1 MRISNFKSA
10 IMKSTLAAT
19 FLLSASGAA
28 LAQQVINLTAAPTNT
43 ALSDGNVVPM
53 WGYSCG
59 VAASALTTAAC
70 AASNPAV
77 AAAQAA
83 VAAAAT
89 TTPPTTPTAAQIAQ
103 AKSWSPIVITVPSG
117 QGLTINLT
125 NNLTFAN
132 ANTVPTSMVI
142 VGQVGG
148 GLGTGAT
155 STTSPDH
162 SAVRKQTWTIAAP
175 NAGSQAAP
183 PPAQGNRVQSFATE
197 VSAISATTAATCSA
211 VTGTTPVAGCA
222 ALTWTNLQPG
232 TYLIQSGTH
241 PSIQVPMGL
250 YGILVVTDASTGT
263 AYPAA
268 GSATAVTYNADIPLL
283 FSEIDPAQN
292 NAVATAV
299 NTLGFSATIVWSGQP
314 GGCGNPVTAAGA
326 VNTAFNTCYPPV
338 VNYIPLYYL
347 INGRTF
353 DATNATA
360 SLYPVNL
367 LSGVTCTPVAPATTC
382 TPTVTG
388 KVLVR
393 LVNAGSK
400 MHVPAI
406 VGSQTT
412 VIRGT
417 TTTTPAGLT
426 LVAEDGNVLP
436 GQARVQNEVFMAAG
450 KTYDVMINVP
460 AAAAAGASP
469 PTALPIYDRE
479 LSLSANATGRNGGM
493 LAYIGVNGAGLAAVT
508 ASGAR
513 GAAVA
518 NADTYSALVAGKPLV
533 ISNPAQ
539 GVVANDVRVY
549 GVSLLAPPGNGRVNL
564 NSNGTFTY
572 VPSVN
577 GINVALGAGGSGYS
591 SATAVSFSPPSAGGT
606 LPNATATVGTSGV
619 SGIALTTGGSSY
631 TAPTVTLG
639 VPTTGGTQATA
650 TATIASGI
658 NVVLGVGGTGYVS
671 PVVTIGAPDIAGTQA
686 SATATIDSLGVITG
700 FTVIPGSG
708 YVNVPTVSITDT
720 APGAGAGATA
730 TAAFAPGTGVITAI
744 NVTNPGSGYIA
755 APTVMIS
762 DTSPGTG
769 TGANATASVSTAAGS
784 ITGIIVTYI
793 GSGYT
798 TAPTVAIT
806 GSGTGA
812 TATATIFAGA
822 TSDSFTYCANGTV
835 TSGVCSSGIM
845 ATVTLGA
852 STVLASDAGVTCP
865 STSFTSTVATAFSV
879 KTPGVLAGCK
889 DGANLPVSVDTTTI
903 AATGMTV
910 IADANGGFAA
920 TASVAGT
927 YTFSFKAKNSLGLQS
942 AATTVTVV
950 FPAAS
955 GLAVTVLDGIDHTT
969 VINDYRWIIEE
980 DRTFYVDPAC
990 ISNPL
995 PVGCP
1000 TITGAAASGTA
1011 TSAQINYG
1019 TNFHTSSMPVVAVG
1033 CTGTLSCES
1042 GQTLQGKPTVC
1053 DIGNGACDTAATPRT
1068 QQTALDPKQVALD
1081 PSKRYYI
1088 SILPGDAANPFNG
1101 TGASP
1106 YQGAPNCAF
1115 TIDPVTGKQVNAP
1128 NTTCGHGMGGAPIAA
1143 ACGPQAASDPVTGL
1157 KPACPATIPPV
1168 TVLSVPTPLPTSTLS
1183 VFVYQDDFP
1192 LNGEHGSGG
1201 GVDVLA
1207 PQEPGLGGFQIT
1219 IFDQAGQ
1226 TGAATGPPTYDMF
1239 NEPLSNALA
1248 GTIDPVTGLDA
1259 CPISTVAS
1267 ANSAWN
1273 ANNATAI
1280 AAGTLSAKS
1289 TATSMVITC
1298 PKFESDGKTLSPLT
1312 GQAVVKN
1319 LYPGRYG
1326 IAALPG
1332 ASLIALGEE
1341 WVQTNTLDGQKAH
1354 DSFMR
1359 VGEPGYFQ
1367 EFGPAG
1373 FHVSI
1378 GFANPKLINER
1389 RYNDSKSGMCDPL
1402 PSGGALACTYEVKGQ
1417 VTGSRLSR
1425 TPDSRLY
1432 SSGGRASLA
1441 FTQCYVS
1448 LGDPDGAEIAFS
1460 KCDSDGN
1467 FDFKGVPAGNWKVT
1481 TFDQWNDQIIDGITQ
1496 PVSVSCS
1503 GNAGGLCATA
1513 GSNTNTT
1520 CAGSTTTATIC
1531 DMGEI
1536 GVHQWQADLYTRTF
1550 IDMTGTGL
1558 SNDTAVGSNKPGLAL
1573 ASTNI
1578 RFRDGSFS
1586 DFNNT
1591 DLNGYANFNEIF
1603 PLFNW
1608 YAVETD
1614 STRYK
1619 TTGVHVIYD
1628 AGGPA
1633 DGSASCNNTGS
1644 PLISPCGTST
1654 IAAGLANTY
1663 ERNPLP
1669 ADLSVPG
1676 AVYCT
1681 TADCFGQSIA
1691 NGPVASGATGVNSTG
1706 RIDPPFW
1713 FGSYGWQG
1721 YIGQGNFL
1729 EFGVKPFAPTETG
1742 PIHGHVIYASTRPF
1756 DNPQLLLQAKWE
1768 PLVANVTINLYQEG
1782 VAADGVT
1789 PTLKLVDTTKTT
1801 SWDDWVQGFRADG
1814 TPNMSCPGQ
1823 GPGSTSTTAGDPFFY
1838 ALQNQPQYL
1847 DWYNAQHNGGT
1858 LHTIPHNSQYKCY
1871 DGEHT
1876 WNQLQPAPYDGMYS
1890 FPSVTKLDPATG
1902 KPAGTNCTGCIA
1914 NPDAT
1919 DLYRVGTPMLPP
1931 GKYVVEVVV
1940 PAGYEL
1946 VKEEDKNILI
1956 GDDYI
1961 APAALQ
1967 FPNLGSAVYILPDQA
1982 QLSATYNPLN
1992 AQNPTY
1998 SLGRNAALPSHEGDT
2013 GSIETYWPCVGEV
2026 RQVPDFISLF
2036 PLSKEVA
2043 PFAGAFRPL
2052 CDRKEVTLDLQT
2064 SAQAKFYVFTS
2075 THVSSH
2081 FQGIILD
2088 DFAAEFDPFS
2098 PQFGEKFAPSYLP
2111 VGVKDWTGNPV
2122 NRVYSDQFGLYN
2134 GLNYSTWEVNPPNPT
2149 GYAPT
2154 MMTMCMNDAGIVG
2167 TSDPLYQPGYS
2178 QFCYELPFMPGQ
2190 TGYFD
2195 TPVVPVQAFSSGSY
2209 NRPDCAYP
2217 DATPAIASVAGDVAG
2232 PWVSAPLNTLTINAL
2247 GNQSVDWYG
2256 YTGPSV
2262 TTAPYNTPK
2271 VTRHYGFGATQGV
2284 IGQVTIG
2291 GIDAPVTSWSDTA
2304 ITVTVP
2310 AGVPACAVQQQA
2322 VYQGTL
2328 PAGVS
2333 PTAQCGELVITTAA
2347 GKQSVD
2353 TVTVTI
2359 GGKQP
2364 TVLTAGATIQSA
2376 IDAAAPGDMLIVP
2389 AGTYNEMLVMWKPV
2403 RLQGVGAAS
2412 SIIDANAHPAGKL
2425 LDPWRQKIVCLFGLT
2440 TAGRPDTSTGRACVS
2455 SLIGATNAEPAASNF
2470 MNFPNLVV
2478 DRVPLEATLGWDAG
2492 LNGNLAEQLIEPSLL
2507 GAYEGAAITVLGK
2520 GVKFPLNTDILAA
2533 FGATMATPAA
2543 FPDGTVLLSSADCES
2558 VTATTSTTAY
2568 PTNFYCNP
2576 SSIDGLGIRDSSQ
2589 GGGGIFV
2596 HAYAH
2601 NLQIAN
2607 NRVNNNQ
2614 GTMSGGMTIG
2624 VGEHSDV
2631 ALGGI
2636 GQTIITYPT
2645 SCETSNVQNLSL
2657 PFCYNMNV
2665 NIHHNAVVANSS
2677 LGDELFSSTPAGAG
2691 GVTINTGSDYYKL
2704 TNNWVCGNLSSG
2716 DGGGVSHIGFM
2727 KNGDIEHNTIIF
2739 NQSTNPSITTN
2750 GGGLLVMGAPDA
2762 DPVTCGV
2769 STDLDCVPTPA
2780 TIMPSDGSGPGLIVN
2795 ANLILGNAADS
2806 GSGGG
2811 LRIQHVNGTDVLNI
2825 PNGAAACS
2833 ADLKNCLWNSV
2844 NVTNNIIVNN
2854 VAGWDGGGISLV
2866 DVLAG
2871 NIVNNTIASNDSTA
2885 SSGSLFQSLFAPLAS
2900 SAAPGSNVICGAD
2913 GGQSCPQVAGLVSVT
2928 NSPVLQANID
2938 LLSPT
2943 RATNPFRC
2951 PTGHGTGAW
2960 TATTTPS
2967 CFGYSVPVMIN
2978 DVLWQNRSFYIGVGA
2993 KGSVAANQ
3001 NQQNVVTLYPKG
3013 STTAAGT
3020 QNATGGCPAGSSYW
3034 DLGFRGDTDV
3044 TPHSASGF
3052 APIYSVMTT
3061 TAYNPSS
3068 LGNNTHNSAGNPVF
3082 TSQYCNGSRTPPE
3095 LGANGYQ
3102 VPPGVNE
3109 FNAFPNPVFS
3119 LSPAGVVDEGN
3130 NWVTVRWGPLALT
3143 HPVTGAVL
3151 GNYAP
3156 VAESD
3161 SSAIDR
3167 GTAGTQAVAAPTD
3180 DFFGNIRP
3188 VGDGY
3193 DIGAVEVGAQPPL
3206 AVLRVTAGGPLTF
3219 AAARPLTSTAA
3230 RPLAFNG
3237 GRPLAFTAALGYPSA
3252 AQTLRL
3258 RNTGNTASNLK
3269 GLTFSSAVF
3278 SRAGGTCGAT
3288 LARNA
3293 TCTISVVFTPK
3304 ALGAASGT
3312 LAIFADVLVAGSPVR
3327 LTGTGVSPK
3336 ISAALT
3342 PATWTIARAAN
3353 CPGVGTFNPCTRD
3366 PAKVFTLTNTGSVPL
3381 TGITN
3386 VLLGGTAANVANWRI
3401 VTLFS
3406 SCGPLGNGQLLGT
3419 TTLDPGAA
3427 CNIIVQFKPL
3437 TGQPA
3442 GAKPATISVTNLA
3455 GTQKSTLNGTAQ

>member
-10 IMKSTLAAT
+10 ILKSTLAAA

-28 LAQQVINLTAAPTNT
+28 LAQQAINLTAAPTT
-43 ALSDGNVVPM
+43 TVLSDGNVVPM
-53 WGYSCG
+53 WGYNCG
-59 VAASALTTAAC
+59 AAVVGSTAAC
-70 AASNPAV
+70 TASNPAV
-77 AAAQAA
+77 VAAQAT
-83 VAAAAT
+83 VAAAIAAN
-89 TTPPTTPTAAQIAQ
+89 TTPTAAQLA
-103 AKSWSPIVITVPSG
+103 AAAAWSPVVITVPSG
-117 QGLTINLT
+117 QGLTVNLT
-125 NNLTFAN
+125 NSLNFAN
-132 ANTVPTSMVI
+132 GNTLPTSLVI

-162 SAVRKQTWTIAAP
+162 STVRSQTWTIAAP
-175 NAGSQAAP
+175 NAGSPAAP
-183 PPAQGNRVQSFATE
+183 PPAQANRVQSFATE
-197 VSAISATTAATCSA
+197 VAASA
-211 VTGTTPVAGCA
+211 VAPATGQVASGSS
-222 ALTWTNLQPG
+222 LTWNSLQPG
-232 TYLIQSGTH
+232 TYLIESGTH

-250 YGILVVTDASTGT
+250 YGILVVTDATTGT
-263 AYPAA
+263 AYGTA
-268 GSATAVTYNADIPLL
+268 GAATAVTYNADIPLL

-292 NAVATAV
+292 AAVATAV
-299 NTLGFSATIVWSGQP
+299 NTAGFSETKVWSGLP
-314 GGCGNPVTAAGA
+314 GGCGNPLTAANVA
-326 VNTAFNTCYPPV
+326 NAAFNTCYPPV
-338 VNYIPLYYL
+338 VNYLPLYYL
-347 INGRTF
+347 INGHTF
-353 DATNATA
+353 DATNAAA

-367 LSGVTCTPVAPATTC
+367 LSGVAPGTP
-382 TPTVTG
+382 VTG

-406 VGSQTT
+406 VGSQTSVTRT
-412 VIRGT
+412 VGGVA
-417 TTTTPAGLT
+417 TTTTPAGMT

-436 GQARVQNEVFMAAG
+436 GQARIQNEVFLPAG

-460 AAAAAGASP
+460 AAGA
-469 PTALPIYDRE
+469 TALPIYDRE

-493 LAYIGVNGAGLAAVT
+493 LAYIGVNGALLPAAT
-508 ASGAR
+508 ASGAI
-513 GAAVA
+513 GAAKA
-518 NADTYSALVAGKPLV
+518 NPDTYNALVAGAPLT
-533 ISNPAQ
+533 ISNPAK

-549 GVSLLAPPGNGRVNL
+549 GVSLLTQATNGTVVL
-564 NSNGTFTY
+564 NPNGTFTY
-572 VPSVN
+572 
-577 GINVALGAGGSGYS
+577 
-591 SATAVSFSPPSAGGT
+591 T
-606 LPNATATVGTSGV
+606 
-619 SGIALTTGGSSY
+619 
-631 TAPTVTLG
+631 PT
-639 VPTTGGTQATA
+639 
-650 TATIASGI
+650 
-658 NVVLGVGGTGYVS
+658 
-671 PVVTIGAPDIAGTQA
+671 
-686 SATATIDSLGVITG
+686 
-700 FTVIPGSG
+700 
-708 YVNVPTVSITDT
+708 
-720 APGAGAGATA
+720 
-730 TAAFAPGTGVITAI
+730 
-744 NVTNPGSGYIA
+744 
-755 APTVMIS
+755 
-762 DTSPGTG
+762 
-769 TGANATASVSTAAGS
+769 AGS
-784 ITGIIVTYI
+784 TL
-793 GSGYT
+793 
-798 TAPTVAIT
+798 
-806 GSGTGA
+806 
-812 TATATIFAGA
+812 
-822 TSDSFTYCANGTV
+822 TSDSFSYCANGTV
-835 TSGVCSSGIM
+835 TGFGTAAVACSSGVT
-845 ATVTLGA
+845 APVTLGA
-852 STVLASDAGVTCP
+852 SAALASDTTGVTCNA
-865 STSFTSTVATAFSV
+865 SSFNSNVATSYSV

-889 DGANLPVSVDTTTI
+889 DGANLPLTVDTTTI
-903 AATGMTV
+903 VATGMTV
-910 IADANGGFAA
+910 LADANGGFTA
-920 TASVAGT
+920 TATAPGT
-927 YTFSFKAKNSLGLQS
+927 HTFTFQAKNSLGLES
-942 AATTVTVV
+942 AATTVSVV
-950 FPAAS
+950 FPVGS
-955 GLAVTVLDGIDHTT
+955 GLQVTVLDGVDHTS
-969 VINDYRWIIEE
+969 VIKDYRWIIEE

-990 ISNPL
+990 ITNPL
-995 PVGCP
+995 PAGCP
-1000 TITGAAASGTA
+1000 TITGAAATGTGA
-1011 TSAQINYG
+1011 AVQFNYG
-1019 TNFHTSSMPVVAVG
+1019 TNFHTSAMPVVASG
-1033 CTGTLSCES
+1033 CTGTQSCEA
-1042 GQTLQGKPTVC
+1042 GQTLQGVATVC
-1053 DIGNGACDTAATPRT
+1053 DIGNGVCHPGT
-1068 QQTALDPKQVALD
+1068 QQATLDPSQVYLD

-1088 SILPGDAANPFNG
+1088 SVLPGDAANPFNG
-1101 TGASP
+1101 SAAGTTATP
-1106 YQGAPNCAF
+1106 YQAAPVCTSA
-1115 TIDPVTGKQVNAP
+1115 IDPVTGQQVNVP
-1128 NTTCGHGMGGAPIAA
+1128 NATCGHGMGGAPIAA
-1143 ACGPQAASDPVTGL
+1143 ACGLQSATNPVTGL
-1157 KPACPATIPPV
+1157 KPTCPAPIPAV

-1183 VFVYQDDFP
+1183 VFVYQDDYP

-1239 NEPLSNALA
+1239 NEPLSNGLA
-1248 GTIDPVTGLDA
+1248 GTVDPVTGLDA
-1259 CPISTVAS
+1259 CPVSTVAS
-1267 ANSAWN
+1267 LNSATN
-1273 ANNATAI
+1273 TASPG
-1280 AAGTLSAKS
+1280 AAPLS
-1289 TATSMVITC
+1289 TASSFVITC
-1298 PKFESDGKTLSPLT
+1298 PKFESDGKTLSPLA

-1332 ASLIALGEE
+1332 ASRIALGEE

-1354 DSFMR
+1354 DSFLR
-1359 VGEPGYFQ
+1359 AGEPGYFQ

-1402 PSGGALACTYEVKGQ
+1402 PNGGALTCSYEVKGKI
-1417 VTGSRLSR
+1417 TGSRLSR

-1503 GNAGGLCATA
+1503 GNAGGLCTA
-1513 GSNTNTT
+1513 AGAGGTNKNPT
-1520 CAGSTTTATIC
+1520 CRGSTTTNTLC

-1536 GVHQWQADLYTRTF
+1536 GVHQWQADLYTRSF
-1550 IDMTGTGL
+1550 IDTTGTGL
-1558 SNDTAVGSNKPGLAL
+1558 SNDTAAGSNKPGLAL
-1573 ASTNI
+1573 VSTNV

-1633 DGSASCNNTGS
+1633 DGSTSCNNTGT
-1644 PLISPCGTST
+1644 PLVSPCGTST
-1654 IAAGLANTY
+1654 IAAGYANTY
-1663 ERNPLP
+1663 EKNPLP

-1676 AVYCT
+1676 AVYCA

-1691 NGPVASGATGVNSTG
+1691 TGPVPSSLTTNSTG

-1789 PTLKLVDTTKTT
+1789 PTLQLVDTTKTT
-1801 SWDDWVQGFRADG
+1801 SWDDWVQGFHLGADG
-1814 TPNMSCPGQ
+1814 TTQIPNMNCPGQ
-1823 GPGSTSTTAGDPFFY
+1823 QGSTDPFYY

-1858 LHTIPHNSQYKCY
+1858 LHTIPHSSQYKCY

-1890 FPSVTKLDPATG
+1890 FPSVTALNPTTG
-1902 KPAGTNCTGCIA
+1902 KPASSNCHVSTTAEPWGCVP
-1914 NPDAT
+1914 NPDTT
-1919 DLYRVGTPMLPP
+1919 DPYRSGTPMLPP

-1940 PAGYEL
+1940 PPGYEL

-1967 FPNLGSAVYILPDQA
+1967 FPNLASAVYILPDQA

-1998 SLGRNAALPSHEGDT
+1998 ALGRNAALPSHEGDT
-2013 GSIETYWPCVGEV
+2013 GSVETYWPCVGEV
-2026 RQVPDFISLF
+2026 RQVPDYISLF
-2036 PLSKEVA
+2036 PMSKEVA

-2052 CDRKEVTLDLQT
+2052 CDRKEVTLDPQT

-2122 NRVYSDQFGLYN
+2122 SKVYSDQFGLYN

-2154 MMTMCMNDAGIVG
+2154 MMVMCMNDAGKG
-2167 TSDPLYQPGYS
+2167 TGATPDPLFQPGYS

-2209 NRPDCAYP
+2209 NRPDCALP
-2217 DATPAIASVAGDVAG
+2217 DATPGIASVFGDVAG
-2232 PWVSAPLNTLTINAL
+2232 PWVSAPLKTLTINAL
-2247 GNQSVDWYG
+2247 GDQSVDWYG
-2256 YTGPSV
+2256 YSGPSV
-2262 TTAPYNTPK
+2262 ATVPYNKPK
-2271 VTRHYGFGATQGV
+2271 VTRHYGFGASQGT
-2284 IGQVTIG
+2284 GKVTVG
-2291 GIDAPVTSWSDTA
+2291 GVKASVTSWSDTV

-2328 PAGVS
+2328 PAGAS
-2333 PTAQCGELVITTAA
+2333 PIAQCGELVITTGT

-2359 GGKQP
+2359 GGSQP
-2364 TVLTAGATIQSA
+2364 HLLAAGATIQSA
-2376 IDAAAPGDMLIVP
+2376 IDAANPGDLIIVP
-2389 AGTYNEMLVMWKPV
+2389 PGIYNEMLVMWKPV

-2412 SIIDANAHPAGKL
+2412 SVIDANTQPAGKL
-2425 LDPWRQKIVCLFGLT
+2425 LNPWRQKIVCLFGLT
-2440 TAGRPDTSTGRACVS
+2440 TDGRPDTSTSRSCVNG
-2455 SLIGATNAEPAASNF
+2455 LTDATNSDPGTGGF

-2520 GVKFPLNTDILAA
+2520 GVKFPAGTQILDA
-2533 FGATMATPAA
+2533 FGALAATPAA
-2543 FPDGTVLLSSADCES
+2543 FPTGTVLLSKADCE
-2558 VTATTSTTAY
+2558 ASTVGASPTAY
-2568 PTNFYCNP
+2568 PTNFFCNP
-2576 SSIDGLGIRDSSQ
+2576 SSIDGLGIRNSSQ

-2607 NRVNNNQ
+2607 NRVHNNQ

-2631 ALGGI
+2631 ALGGF
-2636 GQTIITYPT
+2636 GQTVATYPT
-2645 SCETSNVQNLSL
+2645 SCELGAQNQSL

-2691 GVTINTGSDYYKL
+2691 GVSINTGSDYYKF
-2704 TNNWVCGNLSSG
+2704 TSNWVCGNLSSG
-2716 DGGGVSHIGFM
+2716 DGGGVSHIGFT
-2727 KNGDIEHNTIIF
+2727 KNGDIEHNTILF

-2762 DPVTCGV
+2762 DPTTCGV
-2769 STDLDCVPTPA
+2769 STDLDCAPPPA
-2780 TIMPSDGSGPGLIVN
+2780 TIPPSDGSGPGLVIN

-2825 PNGAAACS
+2825 PNGATACS
-2833 ADLKNCLWNSV
+2833 ADLKNCQWNSV

-2854 VAGWDGGGISLV
+2854 VAGWDGGGVSLL

-2871 NIVNNTIASNDSTA
+2871 NFVNNTIASNDSTA
-2885 SSGSLFQSLFAPLAS
+2885 SSGALFQSLFAPLAS
-2900 SAAPGSNVICGAD
+2900 STGPGSNVICGGPN

-2928 NSPVLQANID
+2928 NSPVLQANIN
-2938 LLSPT
+2938 LLSAT

-2951 PTGHGTGAW
+2951 PTGHGSGAW
-2960 TATTTPS
+2960 GATTAPS
-2967 CFGYSVPVMIN
+2967 CFAYSIPVMVN
-2978 DVLWQNRSFYIGVGA
+2978 DAIWQNRSFYIGVGA
-2993 KGSVAANQ
+2993 LGSVGANQ
-3001 NQQNVVTLYPKG
+3001 NQQSVVTLYPKG
-3013 STTAAGT
+3013 STTKAANQT
-3020 QNATGGCPAGSSYW
+3020 VTGGCPAGSSYW
-3034 DLGFRGDTDV
+3034 DLGVRGDTGV
-3044 TPHSASGF
+3044 TSHATAGF
-3052 APIYSVMTT
+3052 APYYSVLSAATVNT
-3061 TAYNPSS
+3061 YGGT
-3068 LGNNTHNSAGNPVF
+3068 NNRIASPAF
-3082 TSQYCNGSRTPPE
+3082 TSQYCNGSRSPPE
-3095 LGANGYQ
+3095 LGAGGYA

-3109 FNAFPNPVFS
+3109 FNAFPNPVFT
-3119 LSPAGVVDEGN
+3119 LNPAGVVDEGN
-3130 NWVTVRWGPLALT
+3130 NWVSVFWGPLALT
-3143 HPVTGAVL
+3143 TPATGAVL

-3156 VAESD
+3156 AATG
-3161 SSAIDR
+3161 SSAVNNGIQNVNF
-3167 GTAGTQAVAAPTD
+3167 GTNQNPRRVAAPRT
-3180 DFFGNIRP
+3180 DFFGNARP
-3188 VGDGY
+3188 AGSGY
-3193 DIGAVEVGAQPPL
+3193 DIGAVEVGALPAV
-3206 AVLRVTAGGPLTF
+3206 AVLSVTP
-3219 AAARPLTSTAA
+3219 TS
-3230 RPLAFNG
+3230 LAFGNAG
-3237 GRPLAFTAALGYPSA
+3237 VGYPSVA
-3252 AQTLRL
+3252 RTLTL
-3258 RNTGNTASNLK
+3258 SNTGNIPSNL
-3269 GLTFSSAVF
+3269 GALSFSSSVF
-3278 SRAGGTCGAT
+3278 SQAGGTCGAT
-3288 LARNA
+3288 LNDGAS
-3293 TCTISVVFTPK
+3293 CTITVVFTPT
-3304 ALGAASGT
+3304 ALGATSGT
-3312 LAIFADVLVAGSPVR
+3312 VAISADVVVTGSPVT
-3327 LTGTGVSPK
+3327 LTGTGVPAVV
-3336 ISAALT
+3336 SATLT
-3342 PATWTIARAAN
+3342 PATWTIAQPRN
-3353 CPGVGTFNPCTRD
+3353 CPGVGIFNACTID
-3366 PAKVFTLTNTGSVPL
+3366 PIQAFTLRNTGNVPL
-3381 TGITN
+3381 NGITN
-3386 VLLGGTAANVANWRI
+3386 GLLGGTAANVANWSNN
-3401 VTLFS
+3401 TGFAGLFS
-3406 SCGPLGNGQLLGT
+3406 TCGPTGPGTGQLIGAA
-3419 TTLDPGAA
+3419 TLAPGATCSIA
-3427 CNIIVQFKPL
+3427 VQFKPL
-3437 TGQPA
+3437 TAQPA
-3442 GAKPATISVTNLA
+3442 GAKPATISVTDAA
-3455 GTQKSTLNGTAQ
+3455 GTQTSTLTGTAQ